1 MATEGKDTEEGRV
14 PRGREGVRPADHY
27 TTHSAGKKAES
38 PKGQAPRE
46 VWEGALV
53 WVEEN

>member
-1 MATEGKDTEEGRV
+1 MATEGEDTEEGRD

-27 TTHSAGKKAES
+27 TTHSPGKKAEC